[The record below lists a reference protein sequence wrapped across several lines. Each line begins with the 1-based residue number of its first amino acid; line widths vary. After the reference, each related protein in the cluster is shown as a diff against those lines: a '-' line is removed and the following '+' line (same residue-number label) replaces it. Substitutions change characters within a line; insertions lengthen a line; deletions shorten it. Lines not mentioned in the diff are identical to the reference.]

1 MAACTGRI
9 KSSAPAAGDKAEQID
24 IPDSDLEITT
34 TRSGGAGGQNVNKVE
49 TAVRIRHIPT
59 GIALRCQQERSQA
72 QNKVLNLHRS
82 VARCAA
88 DTSKLLLSIC
98 LMRHV

>member
-1 MAACTGRI
+1 MNMAACTRRGE
-9 KSSAPAAGDKAEQID
+9 SSTPPAGEKAEQID
-24 IPDSDLEITT
+24 IPDTDVEITT

-72 QNKVLNLHRS
+72 QNKVRQYDAQHACMSCS
-82 VARCAA
+82 VAHRAA
-88 DTSKLLLSIC
+88 DISD
-98 LMRHV
+98 